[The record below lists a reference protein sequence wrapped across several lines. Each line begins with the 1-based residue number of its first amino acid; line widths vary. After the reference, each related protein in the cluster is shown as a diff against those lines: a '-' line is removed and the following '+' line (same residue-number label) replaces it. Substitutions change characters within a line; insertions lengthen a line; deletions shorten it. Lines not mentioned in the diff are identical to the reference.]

1 MPVHKK
7 TSPAPSVRPISPE
20 RKKMPGIFYHK
31 HARQYAVC
39 ITIKGQRKTFY
50 LGTDVKA
57 AEIQY
62 HKLMVEHKEDRLPI
76 AIMSGG
82 NMEFCYLANAFLE
95 SIKAEYPQGTYK
107 DYQSALSTI
116 ANFRPSLNVCQID
129 LPFLKELKHFL
140 LYKKAQV
147 VRKKVGLSKDRVNR
161 YMKYIRMVLKWGV
174 NNNYLR
180 PQDAAI
186 PYIKP
191 ERTKKP
197 PPRFF
202 SNDEIRNILDCEKVL
217 LLKSNCKQTLKE
229 ITIPQTFAMI
239 RFMLST
245 GRRIQEVVHLK
256 KKDIKFELGYY
267 EVTKDKT
274 ERTNP
279 VPKIFYL
286 NDQAVD
292 ALLPYYRL
300 RNNGDD
306 YIFCNQDGGFLT
318 PTAAGTRIKRIF
330 RMAGITDAASK
341 EFRHSFASHLL
352 MSGERLEEVRD
363 HLGHTD
369 VRTTQIYAHLSNVHL
384 KKSIRNLKIQ
394 ALEAVGG
401 AVNSPQPVQPVQPG
415 QTVPPT

>member
-1 MPVHKK
+1 
-7 TSPAPSVRPISPE
+7 
-20 RKKMPGIFYHK
+20 MPGIFYHK
-31 HARQYAVC
+31 HAKQYAVC

-50 LGTDVKA
+50 LGHDVKA

-62 HKLMVEHKEDRLPI
+62 HRLMTEHKESRFPV
-76 AIMSGG
+76 AVMAGG

-95 SIKAEYPQGTYK
+95 FVKAEYPSGTYR
-107 DYQSALSTI
+107 DYQSALSTV
-116 ANFRPSLNVCQID
+116 ANFRPSLKVCQID
-129 LPFLKELKHFL
+129 LSFLKELKGFL
-140 LYKKAQV
+140 LHKKKQII
-147 VRKKVGLSKDRVNR
+147 RKKVGLSKERVNR
-161 YMKYIRMVLKWGV
+161 YMKYIRMVLKWGA

-180 PQDAAI
+180 SQDAVI

-202 SNDEIRNILDCEKVL
+202 SNEEIKKILDCEKTL

-229 ITIPQTFAMI
+229 FTIPQTFAMI

-256 KKDIKFELGYY
+256 KKDIMLEQGYY

-274 ERTNP
+274 ERSNP

-286 NDQAVD
+286 NDQSVA
-292 ALLPYYRL
+292 AMLPYYHIR
-300 RNNGDD
+300 NGDD
-306 YIFCNQDGGFLT
+306 YVFCNQHGGFLT

-384 KKSIRNLKIQ
+384 KKSIQNLRIP
-394 ALEAVGG
+394 ALEVVGNM
-401 AVNSPQPVQPVQPG
+401 VNSVRPEQSAL
-415 QTVPPT
+415 PT

>member
-1 MPVHKK
+1 MPD
-7 TSPAPSVRPISPE
+7 T
-20 RKKMPGIFYHK
+20 FYHK
-31 HARQYAVC
+31 HAQQYAVC
-39 ITIKGQRKTFY
+39 VTIKGKRKTFY
-50 LGTDVKA
+50 LGHDVKA

-62 HKLMVEHKEDRLPI
+62 HKLMVEHKEDRLPV

-95 SIKAEYPQGTYK
+95 FIKAEYPPGTYA

-116 ANFRPSLNVCQID
+116 ANFRPSLKVCQID
-129 LPFLKELKHFL
+129 LPFLKELKNFL
-140 LYKKAQV
+140 LHKKRQV
-147 VRKKVGLSKDRVNR
+147 IRKKVGLSKDRVNR
-161 YMKYIRMVLKWGV
+161 YMKYIRMVLKWGA

-191 ERTKKP
+191 ERAKKP

-202 SNDEIRNILDCEKVL
+202 SNEEIKKILDCEKIL

-229 ITIPQTFAMI
+229 NTIPQTFAMI
-239 RFMLST
+239 RFMLAT

-256 KKDIKFELGYY
+256 KKDIKLEHGYY

-279 VPKIFYL
+279 TPKIFYF
-286 NDQAVD
+286 NDQSVA
-292 ALLPYYRL
+292 AMLPYYRL
-300 RNNGDD
+300 RDNGDD
-306 YIFCNQDGGFLT
+306 YIFCNQHGGFLT
-318 PTAAGTRIKRIF
+318 PTAAGTRIKRVF
-330 RMAGITDAASK
+330 KMAGITNAASK

-369 VRTTQIYAHLSNVHL
+369 VRTTQIYAHLSNTHL
-384 KKSIRNLKIQ
+384 KKSIQNLKIQ
-394 ALEAVGG
+394 ALEVVDNT
-401 AVNSPQPVQPVQPG
+401 VNSERLGQPAPAS
-415 QTVPPT
+415 